1 MDAANKQILPERN
14 PKTYAEHRREVFWQI
29 TIPLV
34 AGSLLILAAIAAI
47 IFFATQA
54 SPGLDRWA
62 DVSLMWLI
70 FPSLFLVLIMLV
82 VLIGIVF
89 AVTVV
94 LQKTPRLAY
103 LLQQYIEIGEAKVG
117 QFTNLA
123 AEPILRTHSLLAVFR
138 RLTMWR
144 SKPVDEHR

>member
-34 AGSLLILAAIAAI
+34 LGSLLILAAIAAI
-47 IFFATQA
+47 VFFATQPA
-54 SPGLDRWA
+54 PELDRWA

-70 FPSLFLVLIMLV
+70 FPSLFIVLIMLV

-94 LQKTPRLAY
+94 LQKTPRFAL
-103 LLQQYIEIGEAKVG
+103 LLQQYVEIGAAKVR

-123 AEPILRTHSLLAVFR
+123 AEPILRTHSLLAVLR
-138 RLTMWR
+138 RLTR
-144 SKPVDEHR
+144 RRNKPVDEHR

>member
-1 MDAANKQILPERN
+1 MDAANKQTLPERN

-34 AGSLLILAAIAAI
+34 AGSLLILAAIAAVV
-47 IFFATQA
+47 FFATQPA
-54 SPGLDRWA
+54 PELDRWA

-70 FPSLFLVLIMLV
+70 FPSLFIVLIMLI

-94 LQKTPRLAY
+94 LQKTPRYTY
-103 LLQQYIEIGEAKVG
+103 LLQQYVEIGEAKVR

-123 AEPILRTHSLLAVFR
+123 AEPILRTHSLLAVLQ
-138 RLTMWR
+138 RLTRWR
-144 SKPVDEHR
+144 NKPVDEHR